1 MTTPTT
7 LEIGAAYVRVSTDD
21 QTELSPDAQIR
32 VILDAAKADGFIIPK
47 EYIFIEKKGIS
58 GRKADNR
65 PEFQRMIA
73 FAKSQRPAPFKRL
86 YLWKFSRF
94 ARNQEE
100 STFYKGILRK
110 KCGVEIK
117 SVSEPI
123 MEGMFGRL
131 IETIIEWFDEYYSI
145 NLSGEVIRGMTEKA
159 LREGYQ
165 STPCLGYRA
174 VGEGKPFIVD
184 EKSYAIVEYI
194 FQTYHSGKDM
204 TATARATNSKG
215 YRTRR
220 GNRFDRRGINRIL
233 TNRFYIGEVVWNG
246 YTFQGTHEIRTSIT
260 SIFDDVQ
267 KRLEKEYRPQKRRE
281 VSSNAHWLSGM
292 LKCSVCGSSLGYNRS
307 NDQKKRPDFF
317 QCWKYAKGFHEGS
330 CCLSVRLAEKA
341 VIESLEEVLATN
353 ELEYE
358 YIRKTN
364 DTVNAE
370 EVAIQE
376 ALAHLEVKE
385 RRIREAYENEIDT
398 LEEYKQNKLRLKSE
412 REELMADAERLH
424 RQAEQVPDVVPSKE
438 DVMRQVAHVHEIISD
453 SNIDY
458 ETKGNALR
466 KIVKDI
472 VFDRKKGHLYIHF
485 YIS

>member
-1 MTTPTT
+1 MPATP

-32 VILDAAKADGFIIPK
+32 VIMDAAKADGFIIPK

-58 GRKADNR
+58 GRKAGNR

-73 FAKSQRPAPFKRL
+73 IAKSQKPAPFKRL

-110 KCGVEIK
+110 KCDVEIK

-145 NLSGEVIRGMTEKA
+145 NLSGEVLRGMTEKA

-165 STPCLGYRA
+165 ATPCLGYRA
-174 VGEGKPFIVD
+174 VGEGKPFVVE

-204 TATARATNSKG
+204 TATARAANARG

-220 GNRFDRRGINRIL
+220 GNLFDRRGINRIL
-233 TNRFYIGEVVWNG
+233 ANRFYIGEVIWNG
-246 YTFQGTHEIRTSIT
+246 YSFQGTHEVRSSVTSL
-260 SIFDDVQ
+260 FDDVQ
-267 KRLEKEYRPQKRRE
+267 KRIEKEYRPQKRRE
-281 VSSNAHWLSGM
+281 VSNNVHWLSGL
-292 LKCSVCGSSLGYNRS
+292 LKCSICGGSLGYNRS

-317 QCWKYAKGFHEGS
+317 QCWKYAKGMHPGS
-330 CCLSVRLAEKA
+330 CCLAVHLAEKA
-341 VIESLEEVLATN
+341 VIESLEEVLETN

-358 YIRKTN
+358 YIQKT
-364 DTVNAE
+364 DDAVNAE
-370 EVAIQE
+370 EIVIQE
-376 ALAHLEVKE
+376 ALARLEVKE

-398 LEEYKQNKLRLKSE
+398 LEEYKQNKLRLKAE
-412 REELMADAERLH
+412 REELMADAERLR
-424 RQAEQVPDVVPSKE
+424 RQAEQSPAKVPSKE
-438 DVMRQVAHVHEIISD
+438 DIMRQIAHVHEILADPNIS
-453 SNIDY
+453 Y
-458 ETKGNALR
+458 EIKGNALR
-466 KIVKDI
+466 KIVKEI
-472 VFDRKKGHLYIHF
+472 VFDRGKGHLHIHF

>member
-1 MTTPTT
+1 MPATP

-32 VILDAAKADGFIIPK
+32 VIMDAAKADGFIIPK

-73 FAKSQRPAPFKRL
+73 IAKSQKPAPFKRL

-110 KCGVEIK
+110 KCDVEIK

-145 NLSGEVIRGMTEKA
+145 NLSGEVLRGMTEKA

-165 STPCLGYRA
+165 ATPCLGYRA
-174 VGEGKPFIVD
+174 VGEGKPFVVE

-204 TATARATNSKG
+204 TATARAANARG

-220 GNRFDRRGINRIL
+220 GNLFDRRGINRIL
-233 TNRFYIGEVVWNG
+233 ANRFYIGEVIWNG
-246 YTFQGTHEIRTSIT
+246 YSFQGTHEVRSSVTSL
-260 SIFDDVQ
+260 FDDVQ
-267 KRLEKEYRPQKRRE
+267 KRIEKEYRPQKRRE
-281 VSSNAHWLSGM
+281 VSNNVHWLSGL
-292 LKCSVCGSSLGYNRS
+292 LKCSICGGSLGYNRS

-317 QCWKYAKGFHEGS
+317 QCWKYAKGMHLGS
-330 CCLSVRLAEKA
+330 CCLAVHLAEKA
-341 VIESLEEVLATN
+341 VIESLEEVLETN

-358 YIRKTN
+358 YIQKT
-364 DTVNAE
+364 DDAVNAE

-376 ALAHLEVKE
+376 ALARLEVKE

-398 LEEYKQNKLRLKSE
+398 LEEYKQNKLRLKAE
-412 REELMADAERLH
+412 REELMADAERLR
-424 RQAEQVPDVVPSKE
+424 RQAEQSPAKVPSKE
-438 DVMRQVAHVHEIISD
+438 DIMRQIAHVHEILADPNIS
-453 SNIDY
+453 Y
-458 ETKGNALR
+458 EIKGNALR
-466 KIVKDI
+466 KIVKEI
-472 VFDRKKGHLYIHF
+472 VFDRSQGHLHIHF